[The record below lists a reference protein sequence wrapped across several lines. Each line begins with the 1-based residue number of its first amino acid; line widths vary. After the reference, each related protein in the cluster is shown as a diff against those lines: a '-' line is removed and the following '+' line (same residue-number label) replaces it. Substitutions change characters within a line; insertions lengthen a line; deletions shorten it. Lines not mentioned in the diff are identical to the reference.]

1 MFSYEK
7 LKENINKINQENI
20 IIDDNGKGKGNL
32 KEMISNC
39 AEFLSSKDEG
49 NNNLIKNISELKR
62 MKEIED
68 KEKDELLSKVH
79 ISKDDKNNK
88 KTRIKK
94 KCDYAGIRNIGS
106 YCYLNS
112 VIQQLFYISQF
123 KYSIINVDDKKEPI
137 KNDYLVDDNILN
149 QFQKF
154 LYIYHSLHMM
164 K

>member
-1 MFSYEK
+1 
-7 LKENINKINQENI
+7 
-20 IIDDNGKGKGNL
+20 
-32 KEMISNC
+32 MISHC
-39 AEFLSSKDEG
+39 AEFQSSKDEG
-49 NNNLIKNISELKR
+49 NNNLIKIISELKR